1 MSSVKAQSM
10 TCTPLAGVPGNATT
24 PGLNALPA
32 GFPVN
37 KDGKI
42 AWVGS
47 KISDG
52 DYVYHLTEAE
62 RAEIY
67 KAVIAFK
74 GRCHT
79 SLVTLLSSLTRT
91 PLLPPSAWP
100 ANHTGC
106 AKLGVDR
113 FRPQN
118 LGSMDPTS
126 MLIRSNCQRLAR
138 GLWRSASM
146 STTAVVSPSY
156 GE

>member
-62 RAEIY
+62 RVEIY

-79 SLVTLLSSLTRT
+79 CLVALLSSLTRT
-91 PLLPPSAWP
+91 PLLPLP
-100 ANHTGC
+100 
-106 AKLGVDR
+106 LGLPTTLAV
-113 FRPQN
+113 PN
-118 LGSMDPTS
+118 LV
-126 MLIRSNCQRLAR
+126 LIAFGRRTWVRWIPRQC
-138 GLWRSASM
+138 
-146 STTAVVSPSY
+146 
-156 GE
+156 